1 LTTLINDIKRIKALL
16 SYGIVDTPPE
26 AFYDDLAKLVAII
39 CNTPIAIISFIDD
52 KRQWY
57 KAKVGTEDHEV
68 PLEETICQFTLLED
82 DIMEITN
89 PVEDAR
95 LINNPNVQNEHG
107 VRFYAGISLKSI
119 EGYNI
124 GTVCTADVRPQQLS
138 SAQKE
143 AIRIIAKQV
152 MLHLETTK
160 HNKDMGMELET
171 VLRQK
176 VAFTER
182 QLELQE
188 AAYNNLF
195 AAISKSNAVIEFL
208 PDGTIF
214 STNDLVEHLLGYQPN
229 ELVGK
234 NYQFLFKDELING
247 DGTFWQKLVKGE
259 ALAGSYQCIH
269 KNNSQTWVL
278 ASFNPVLDMENELVR
293 ITMIA
298 QNITSEVMARNT
310 LEALHQ
316 QKDNF
321 IANIS
326 HELRTPIHAIIG
338 FTDILLENEWDPER
352 RKQIEAIKLASDTLL
367 YLVNGI
373 LDLSK
378 IEAGLFQFDMDDFEF
393 RPVIENVFSI
403 LKLKAAHKQLKFSFS
418 IESDVPAY
426 LTGDKHRLT
435 QILLNLLD
443 NALKFTI
450 EGAVKLFIGVGAQQ
464 EDKVTLEFRIKDTG
478 IGIPEHKVQ
487 SIFGRFTQ
495 AEEDTTRKYGG
506 TGLGLNICKLLVEKQ
521 GGHISVTS
529 TEGKGS
535 EFSFSLTFVIPSE
548 ISTLLTQQKPA
559 ERLATAGRILMCE
572 DNETIQY
579 LTQKLVENT
588 GWTLDIAANG
598 LEGVELLKKG
608 KYDLVLMDI
617 QMPQMDGYQATQVI
631 RGELKSEVP
640 IIALTAHSMIKEKGR
655 CLAMG
660 MNDYLSKPFDKKE
673 LLDKVSFWLQHPTK
687 HTDEPIKT
695 STVFSLDR
703 LRQLSG
709 GDRVFEE
716 EMLRLFIEQSAKS
729 MVLIQQYYNNKQA
742 ADLSQEA
749 HKLRSSFSLIGAN
762 TIVLNA
768 LEHGTD
774 ESQKPVL
781 IQQLEEQIQNLQ
793 TFINH
798 TIDKL

>member
-1 LTTLINDIKRIKALL
+1 MTTLINDIKRIKALL
-16 SYGIVDTPPE
+16 SYGIIDTPPE
-26 AFYDDLAKLVAII
+26 AFYDDLARLVAII

-57 KAKVGTEDHEV
+57 KAKIGSPDNEV
-68 PLEETICQFTLLED
+68 PVEDTICQYTLLED
-82 DIMEITN
+82 DIMEISN
-89 PVEDAR
+89 AIEDAR
-95 LINNPNVQNEHG
+95 LINNPHVQHEHG
-107 VRFYAGISLKSI
+107 IRFYAGISLKSI
-119 EGYNI
+119 DGFNI
-124 GTVCTADVRPQQLS
+124 GTVCTADVKPQHLNN
-138 SAQKE
+138 AQKE
-143 AIRIIAKQV
+143 AIRIIARQV
-152 MLHLETTK
+152 MLHLETTR

-188 AAYNNLF
+188 AAYNKLF
-195 AAISKSNAVIEFL
+195 NAISKSNALIEFL
-208 PDGTIF
+208 PDGTIL
-214 STNDLVEHLLGYQPN
+214 STNDLAENLLGYQPN
-229 ELVGK
+229 ELTGK
-234 NYQFLFKDELING
+234 DYKSLFNDEGINEA
-247 DGTFWQKLVKGE
+247 FWQKLVKGE
-259 ALAGSYQCIH
+259 ALAGSYQCVH
-269 KNNSQTWVL
+269 KDGTQTWVL
-278 ASFNPVLDMENELVR
+278 ASFNPVLDMEDELIR
-293 ITMIA
+293 ITMVA

-378 IEAGLFQFDMDDFEF
+378 IEAGLFQFDMGDFEF

-403 LKLKAAHKQLKFSFS
+403 LKLKASRKQLRFSFS

-443 NALKFTI
+443 NALKFTVD
-450 EGAVKLFIGVGAQQ
+450 GSVKLFISVVAQQ
-464 EDKVTLEFRIKDTG
+464 DEAVTLEFRIADTG
-478 IGIPEHKVQ
+478 IGISEHKIQ

-521 GGHISVTS
+521 GGHIAVTS

-535 EFSFSLTFVIPSE
+535 EFSFSLTFAIPPE
-548 ISTLLTQQKPA
+548 ISTLLTQQVSA
-559 ERLATAGRILMCE
+559 EMRATRGRILMCE

-579 LTQKLVENT
+579 LTQKLLENT
-588 GWTLDIAANG
+588 GWELDIAANG
-598 LEGVELLKKG
+598 KEGIERLRKG
-608 KYDLVLMDI
+608 NYDLVLMDI
-617 QMPQMDGYQATQVI
+617 QMPQMDGYQATQAI
-631 RGELKSEVP
+631 RRELKSEVP
-640 IIALTAHSMIKEKGR
+640 ILALTAHSMIKEKGR

-673 LLDKVSFWLQHPTK
+673 LLDKISFWLQHPVK
-687 HTDEPIKT
+687 HTDEPVKPT
-695 STVFSLDR
+695 TVFSLDR

-709 GDRVFEE
+709 GDKVFEA
-716 EMLRLFIEQSAKS
+716 EMLQLFIEQSAKS
-729 MVLIQQYYNNKQA
+729 MALIQQHYSNKQTA
-742 ADLSQEA
+742 SLSQEA

-762 TIVLNA
+762 TNVLNA

-774 ESQKPVL
+774 EYEKPVL

-793 TFINH
+793 TFINN

>member
-1 LTTLINDIKRIKALL
+1 MTTLINDIKRIKALL
-16 SYGIVDTPPE
+16 SYGILDTPPE

-57 KAKVGTEDHEV
+57 KAKVGPEDNEV
-68 PLEETICQFTLLED
+68 PLEETICQYTLLED

-89 PVEDAR
+89 AIEDAR

-124 GTVCTADVRPQQLS
+124 GTVCTADVRPQQLNN
-138 SAQKE
+138 AQKE
-143 AIRIIAKQV
+143 AIRIIARQV
-152 MLHLETTK
+152 MLHMETTK
-160 HNKDMGMELET
+160 HSKDMGMELET

-195 AAISKSNAVIEFL
+195 NAISKSNAVIEFD
-208 PDGTIF
+208 PDGTVL
-214 STNDLVEHLLGYQPN
+214 STNDLVENLLGYQPN
-229 ELVGK
+229 ELTGK
-234 NYQFLFKDELING
+234 EYTFLFKDELINNNEQ
-247 DGTFWQKLVKGE
+247 FWQKLVKGE
-259 ALAGSYQCIH
+259 ALAGSYQCMH
-269 KNNSQTWVL
+269 KNGTQTWIL
-278 ASFNPVLDMENELVR
+278 ASFNPVLDMEDELVR

-298 QNITSEVMARNT
+298 QNITSEVMARNA

-338 FTDILLENEWDPER
+338 FTDILLETETDPER

-378 IEAGLFQFDMDDFEF
+378 IEAGLFQFDMDDFELI
-393 RPVIENVFSI
+393 PVVENVFSI
-403 LKLKAAHKQLKFSFS
+403 LKLKASRKQLKFSFS
-418 IESDVPAY
+418 IESDAPTY

-443 NALKFTI
+443 NALKFTMS
-450 EGAVKLFIGVGAQQ
+450 GSVKLFISVGA
-464 EDKVTLEFRIKDTG
+464 ESEEKVTLEFRVVDTG
-478 IGIPEHKVQ
+478 IGIPEHKAK

-521 GGHISVTS
+521 GGYISVTS

-535 EFSFSLTFVIPSE
+535 EFSFSLTFAIPTE
-548 ISTLLTQQKPA
+548 ISNFLTQQKPS
-559 ERLATAGRILMCE
+559 EQLPVKGRILMCE

-579 LTQKLVENT
+579 LTQKLIENT
-588 GWTLDIAANG
+588 GWELDIAANG
-598 LEGVELLKKG
+598 LEGIERMAKE
-608 KYDLVLMDI
+608 KYDLILMDI
-617 QMPQMDGYQATQVI
+617 QMPQMDGYQTTQAI
-631 RGELKSEVP
+631 RGTLKSEVP

-660 MNDYLSKPFDKKE
+660 MNDYLSKPFDKKA
-673 LLDKVSFWLQHPTK
+673 LLDKISFWLQHPSGSGK
-687 HTDEPIKT
+687 EQEKT
-695 STVFSLDR
+695 NTFFSLDR

-709 GDRVFEE
+709 GDTAFEA
-716 EMLRLFIEQSAKS
+716 EMLRLFIDQSAKS
-729 MVLIQQYYNNKQA
+729 MILIQQHHSNKNTA
-742 ADLSQEA
+742 ALSQEA

-762 TIVLNA
+762 TLVLNE

-774 ESQKPVL
+774 EARKPAL
-781 IQQLEEQIQNLQ
+781 ISQLEEQIQNIQ
-793 TFINH
+793 TFINN